1 MKANTLAALCI
12 SLLVLAGCTTTPPS
26 APRATG
32 GPIPANATDDSI
44 QELVRVAVAAAN
56 PKAHRFTA
64 QRGETLRQVMVRWT
78 QSTQSKLVF
87 QTDFNPTLVGAV
99 NEADLHAGVVALS
112 VLLQHTSNGAVVDL
126 STPGL
131 VIVKNISSEK

>member
-1 MKANTLAALCI
+1 MKTTTSSIVCI
-12 SLLVLAGCTTTPPS
+12 SLLALAGCSATPPS

-32 GPIPANATDDSI
+32 GSIPANATDDSI

-64 QRGETLRQVMVRWT
+64 QRGETLRQVMTRWT
-78 QSTQSKLVF
+78 QSTQAKLVI

-112 VLLQHTSNGAVVDL
+112 VLLQHSPNGAVVDL

-131 VIVKNISSEK
+131 VVVKNISPEK